1 MPFIRVYLH
10 LNRQM
15 SCLPLKLSV
24 IGYGKRVSVVT
35 IRKDINNNI
44 SKRQEAN
51 GRGYEIQAQYHF
63 LLTEISWWQGRL
75 GVRVSGVG
83 IGVTASGCV
92 SAASSPACPVDRWG
106 GCLATATSC
115 VGIGMVPEDPDNL
128 IVSFG
133 ES

>member
-24 IGYGKRVSVVT
+24 IDYGKRVSVVT
-35 IRKDINNNI
+35 IRKDINNKI

-63 LLTEISWWQGRL
+63 FLTEISWWQGRL
-75 GVRVSGVG
+75 GVRLVVLVLGSPPQ
-83 IGVTASGCV
+83 
-92 SAASSPACPVDRWG
+92 AASLPHPLPHARCTEG
-106 GCLATATSC
+106 GMPSHR
-115 VGIGMVPEDPDNL
+115 D
-128 IVSFG
+128 
-133 ES
+133 